1 MHYIICVANL
11 THPKYN
17 PQMSESQP
25 IPSTPREVILATG
38 VSAQVLADL
47 IGVTRVSVSQ
57 ALRGICASRR
67 IWCECDR
74 LGNLPAGTAERVARA
89 ERARRIASVRAGG
102 DSAPCR
108 IGRTTRRWAKRPSP
122 QSITPASETASP
134 ARAVGA
140 GKGVGISSQPSRTRT
155 HYSNPSV
162 PETVPPTPGAVK

>member
-108 IGRTTRRWAKRPSP
+108 IGRTVRRWAKRPAP
-122 QSITPASETASP
+122 QSIPPASETASP
-134 ARAVGA
+134 SRAVA

-162 PETVPPTPGAVK
+162 PETVPQPQEQ

>member
-1 MHYIICVANL
+1 
-11 THPKYN
+11 
-17 PQMSESQP
+17 MSESQP

-67 IWCECDR
+67 IWGECDR

-108 IGRTTRRWAKRPSP
+108 IGRTTRRWAKRPAP
-122 QSITPASETASP
+122 QSLPPASGTASP
-134 ARAVGA
+134 ARAVAENGL
-140 GKGVGISSQPSRTRT
+140 GISSQPSRTRT

-162 PETVPPTPGAVK
+162 PETVPQPQEQ